1 MALSPDDIERRIA
14 AKKNNE
20 RMKLIATTAN
30 NLSILTVFTPIISP
44 IIQNQ
49 NLTLSSASLMA
60 GVVFLLFQ
68 FFAHGAISLMRSED

>member
-1 MALSPDDIERRIA
+1 MALSTEDIERRIA

-49 NLTLSSASLMA
+49 NLTLSPASLMA
-60 GVVFLLFQ
+60 VALFLLFQ
-68 FFAHGAISLMRSED
+68 FFAHCAISFLRSED